1 MPIPIL
7 DLIAL
12 LLAPRAFVDG
22 FMHIT
27 EDWRDWLNV
36 WADPPPTPDLP
47 RHQSLAFVER
57 RERGLY
63 WFRGKI
69 AFLFN
74 CAFCLSYHASFWLL
88 LLMYAIML
96 WLPAPVAMGC
106 RFFIYWLALTQ
117 VSTLLLRVQDVAGR
131 NSE

>member
-12 LLAPRAFVDG
+12 ILAPRALVDG
-22 FMHIT
+22 FMHIA
-27 EDWRDWLNV
+27 EEWRDWLNV
-36 WADPPPTPDLP
+36 WADPPQIKDDFP
-47 RHQSLAFVER
+47 RYQSLAAVAARARVYRF
-57 RERGLY
+57 RET
-63 WFRGKI
+63 I

-96 WLPAPVAMGC
+96 WLPAPVAMGG

-117 VSTLLLRVQDVAGR
+117 VSTLLLRLQDVAGR